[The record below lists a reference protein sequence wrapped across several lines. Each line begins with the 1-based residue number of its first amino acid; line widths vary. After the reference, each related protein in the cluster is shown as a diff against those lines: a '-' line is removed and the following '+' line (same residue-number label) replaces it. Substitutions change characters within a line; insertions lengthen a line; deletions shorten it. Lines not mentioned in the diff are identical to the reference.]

1 MAVLTKM
8 KIEIPDFCLVVLAST
23 DGFDTMAFAQ
33 RHFQRA
39 EIVSL
44 DRARELASNGQTH
57 VIDAPGDTFDLLQ
70 RIAGERLKRRELTV
84 VDAACLGTQQRAR
97 LVKLAREHHAQAFA
111 IVLNPGEQIRAEA
124 IEQEGFRTVIEL
136 QPALIID
143 ATAIERTRL
152 AVDQRDQRG
161 PFDIIGD
168 VHGCADELEL
178 LLRQLG
184 YGVTLIGDGE
194 ARGALTTAPEGRRAF
209 FVGDLVDRG
218 PRSPDVVRIVMAMVR
233 AGHALC
239 VPGNHDAKFVRWL
252 GGRQLKLTHGLDR
265 TVAQFEDESAAF
277 KADVKAFLE
286 GLASHAW
293 LADGRLAIAHAGVK
307 EEMMGRSSGAVR
319 EFCLYGETTGEHDEF
334 GLPVRYNWAPAYRGS
349 TTIVYGHTP
358 VPQAEW
364 LNNTLCVDTGCVFG
378 GKLTALRWPENEI
391 VSVPAA
397 RVYSEPI
404 RPLGHPPVRPDRPI
418 KSTL

>member
-1 MAVLTKM
+1 M
-8 KIEIPDFCLVVLAST
+8 KIEIPDFCLVVLAGSQAAAT
-23 DGFDTMAFAQ
+23 TAFA
-33 RHFQRA
+33 RKHFRA
-39 EIVSL
+39 EEIVAL
-44 DRARELASNGQTH
+44 DRAQTWHRLAGERLRRRKLT
-57 VIDAPGDTFDLLQ
+57 VIDAPDID
-70 RIAGERLKRRELTV
+70 
-84 VDAACLGTQQRAR
+84 TQQRSA
-97 LVKLAREHHAQAFA
+97 LVTLAREYHARPIA
-111 IVLNPGEQIRAEA
+111 IVLDPGGQGLAEHGA
-124 IEQEGFRTVIEL
+124 ETMEKDGFRTVFALPSPQVIE
-136 QPALIID
+136 

-152 AVDQRDQRG
+152 AADQRHQQG

-168 VHGCADELEL
+168 VHGCADELEQ

-184 YGVTLIGDGE
+184 YGVTLTGEGE
-194 ARGALTTAPEGRRAF
+194 ARRALTTAPGNRRAF

-218 PRSPDVVRIVMAMVR
+218 PRSPDVLRIVMAMVQ

-252 GGRQLKLTHGLDR
+252 SGRQVKLTHGLDR
-265 TVAQFEDESAAF
+265 TVAQFEGECAAF
-277 KADVKAFLE
+277 KAQVKTFLQS
-286 GLASHAW
+286 LVSHAW
-293 LADGRLAIAHAGVK
+293 LADGRLAIAHAGIK

-319 EFCLYGETTGEHDEF
+319 EFCLYGENTGEHDEF
-334 GLPVRYNWAPAYRGS
+334 GLPVRYHWAAEYRGS
-349 TTIVYGHTP
+349 TQIVYGHTP

-404 RPLGHPPVRPDRPI
+404 RPLGHPPVRPG
-418 KSTL
+418 TLTGAQG